1 MKNQDFTPSQIL
13 ELSNFL
19 QNYKNCRSK
28 RINPSFL
35 LYLIC
40 KDEKEN
46 MYSKSNVILLRDT
59 LPRKQ
64 RLQLDFLL
72 RKKKY

>member
-1 MKNQDFTPSQIL
+1 MKNQDFTPTQIC
-13 ELSNFL
+13 ELGNFL
-19 QNYKNCRSK
+19 KIYKNCRSK
-28 RINPSFL
+28 KINPSFL

-59 LPRKQ
+59 LPKKQ
-64 RLQLDFLL
+64 RFQLDFLL

>member
-1 MKNQDFTPSQIL
+1 MKNKDFTPNQIS

-19 QNYKNCRSK
+19 EKYKDCRSK

-35 LYLIC
+35 IYLIC

-46 MYSKSNVILLRDT
+46 MHSKSNVILLRDT